1 MQKRKPYERPMFN
14 PIQTYPSKGTASEE
28 NAARN
33 NFIDKAM
40 GYQPK
45 NTVTAREIIEDIDAQ
60 LENMKK

>member
-1 MQKRKPYERPMFN
+1 MFN